1 MMAALRVP
9 GRNAHHVSSPMPQRE
24 RGHLNRRLAAEG
36 IAGTVGGDM
45 GVCQPSQGNGQ
56 SVSLASHRFS

>member
-9 GRNAHHVSSPMPQRE
+9 GRNAHHAFSPMPQRE
-24 RGHLNRRLAAEG
+24 RGIC
-36 IAGTVGGDM
+36 IASLQRKASPEHVGGDM